1 MIETFGYFILGA
13 LLFLAYKVGYEEGKS
28 DEEERQR
35 LRLLKQMTGRDNEN
49 NE

>member
-35 LRLLKQMTGRDNEN
+35 LKKIKQMMGRDDEDNE
-49 NE
+49 